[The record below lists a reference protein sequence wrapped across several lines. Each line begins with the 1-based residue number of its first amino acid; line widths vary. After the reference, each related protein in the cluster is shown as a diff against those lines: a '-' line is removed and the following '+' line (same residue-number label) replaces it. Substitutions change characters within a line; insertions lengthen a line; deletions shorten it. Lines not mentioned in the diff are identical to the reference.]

1 MLCFSEAGIK
11 ELQALVNQVMPYLRS
26 DDAEIL
32 WTICSEVY
40 LSHWISSSEYQ
51 RIIDILHPYAPGTGT
66 EEEINSYAA
75 NPLLQHNYENSP
87 ELSGE
92 EESFLLFR
100 YFLLSYLGI
109 EHLNEH
115 EVYSAQEQC
124 QTLEPQIGG

>member
-11 ELQALVNQVMPYLRS
+11 ELQTLVNQVIPYLRS

-51 RIIDILHPYAPGTGT
+51 RIIDILHPYTPVTGP

-75 NPLLQHNYENSP
+75 NPLLQHNCEHSP

-92 EESFLLFR
+92 GESVLQFR

-115 EVYSAQEQC
+115 EVYSVQEQC
-124 QTLEPQIGG
+124 QSLEPQIGG